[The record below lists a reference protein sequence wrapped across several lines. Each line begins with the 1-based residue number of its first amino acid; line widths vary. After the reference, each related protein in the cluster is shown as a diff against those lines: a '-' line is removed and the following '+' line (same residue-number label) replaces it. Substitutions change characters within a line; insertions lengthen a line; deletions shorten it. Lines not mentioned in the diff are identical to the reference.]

1 MSAPRPT
8 SAQRARL
15 TQSAALA
22 SVAVAALLLAMKA
35 VALWRT
41 GSVAVLGSFADTSLD
56 LVASLVTLMGV
67 RMAAMPADRDHRFGH
82 GKAEALASLFQITL
96 ITIAALGLAWESVH
110 RLLAGEHR
118 TQAPEIGIGVSLVA
132 IVLSFALVLYQKRV
146 IARTGSLAIGTDNL
160 HYQSDLYLN
169 LSVILALVLDQYFH
183 ITGIDPLFGIGIAIW
198 LAWSAWSSASEAVDH
213 LMDKEWSLE
222 ERQHFL
228 DLASHHP
235 RLRGIHD
242 MRTRTSGEHRFVQ
255 FHVSVDPNMTVKQ
268 AHVVMDEIE
277 RALMK
282 EFPGVDILIHP
293 DPEGHIED
301 GADPLRGMEA
311 QELLAE
317 ESSETDIKN

>member
-8 SAQRARL
+8 SAQRGRL

-41 GSVAVLGSFADTSLD
+41 GSVAMLGSFADSSLD

-67 RMAAMPADRDHRFGH
+67 RLAAMPADHDHRFGH

-96 ITIAALGLAWESVH
+96 ITIAALGLAWESIH
-110 RLLAGEHR
+110 RLLAGAHR
-118 TQAPEIGIGVSLVA
+118 TEAPEIGIGVSLVA
-132 IVLSFALVLYQKRV
+132 IVLSLALVVYQKRV
-146 IARTGSLAIGTDNL
+146 IAHTGSLAIGTDNL

-169 LSVILALVLDQYFH
+169 LSVIAALVLDQYFH

-198 LAWSAWSSASEAVDH
+198 LAWNAWSSASEAVDH

-228 DLASHHP
+228 DVASHHP
-235 RLRGIHD
+235 QLRGIHD

-277 RALMK
+277 KALMK
-282 EFPGVDILIHP
+282 EFPGIDILIHP
-293 DPEGHIED
+293 DPEGHVED

-317 ESSETDIKN
+317 ESGKNGVRN